1 MHGPISGHGQPGRQ
15 PSWWCALSICR
26 CRRPASWG
34 AVGSE
39 RSCQLPGQWL
49 RVASIKTCT
58 LWLASNAGPKL
69 KALAS
74 SLLVLNLTLL
84 LFTSTLVA
92 AGNHKQQKT
101 CCQWRLGGRN
111 QPPAAVIPTALA
123 KPCSTGCCQI
133 RCGSLNTARNGNTA
147 ASENTSAK
155 PLASITSSNKPSWMR
170 LRLLRCCQMP

>member
-1 MHGPISGHGQPGRQ
+1 MHGPISGQGQRGRQ

-39 RSCQLPGQWL
+39 RSCQLPAQWL
-49 RVASIKTCT
+49 RVDSIKTCT

-92 AGNHKQQKT
+92 AGLLLALFVLDWGVALT
-101 CCQWRLGGRN
+101 
-111 QPPAAVIPTALA
+111 AAVVFGAAYGLLA
-123 KPCSTGCCQI
+123 
-133 RCGSLNTARNGNTA
+133 
-147 ASENTSAK
+147 
-155 PLASITSSNKPSWMR
+155 ITSNKKLAANSALVAETSR
-170 LRLLRCCQMP
+170 QLLLSPRP